1 MYFIE
6 FAYVNIVSLAPSTV
20 WYCVYNYGG
29 IAGANQEADLAFF
42 SQTAIQSIQ
51 KRGDILGAQW
61 SKIIF
66 EVPSF
71 FSRMVYMR
79 CQVCSVFFFSVLFR
93 KHEFLITEH

>member
-1 MYFIE
+1 M
-6 FAYVNIVSLAPSTV
+6 
-20 WYCVYNYGG
+20 YNYGG

-66 EVPSF
+66 EVCK
-71 FSRMVYMR
+71 VN
-79 CQVCSVFFFSVLFR
+79 QVEGSIIFDL
-93 KHEFLITEH
+93 

>member
-6 FAYVNIVSLAPSTV
+6 FAYVSIDSLASSTV

-66 EVPSF
+66 EIQHTV
-71 FSRMVYMR
+71 V
-79 CQVCSVFFFSVLFR
+79 VVT
-93 KHEFLITEH
+93 TESQYIGY

>member
-1 MYFIE
+1 MCFIE
-6 FAYVNIVSLAPSTV
+6 FAYVNIIVSLASV

-66 EVPSF
+66 EVCK
-71 FSRMVYMR
+71 VN
-79 CQVCSVFFFSVLFR
+79 QVEGSIIFDL
-93 KHEFLITEH
+93 

>member
-6 FAYVNIVSLAPSTV
+6 FAYVSIDSQASSTV

-51 KRGDILGAQW
+51 KKGDIFASVYSG
-61 SKIIF
+61 KC
-66 EVPSF
+66 VNVSF
-71 FSRMVYMR
+71 KQKTLEGQSYIVNLADNCHCM
-79 CQVCSVFFFSVLFR
+79 
-93 KHEFLITEH
+93 T

>member
-6 FAYVNIVSLAPSTV
+6 FTYLSIVSLASSTV

-51 KRGDILGAQW
+51 KRGDILGTQW
-61 SKIIF
+61 GAIVF
-66 EVPSF
+66 GVASF
-71 FSRMVYMR
+71 
-79 CQVCSVFFFSVLFR
+79 L
-93 KHEFLITEH
+93 

>member
-71 FSRMVYMR
+71 FSRTVYAM
-79 CQVCSVFFFSVLFR
+79 SSMFSFLFFSFIQ
-93 KHEFLITEH
+93 KA

>member
-51 KRGDILGAQW
+51 KRGDILGYTMGCNRFW
-61 SKIIF
+61 SSILFVKLLHQG
-66 EVPSF
+66 
-71 FSRMVYMR
+71 VYR
-79 CQVCSVFFFSVLFR
+79 L
-93 KHEFLITEH
+93 

>member
-6 FAYVNIVSLAPSTV
+6 FAYVNIVSLASSMV

-61 SKIIF
+61 IKIIF
-66 EVPSF
+66 EVQG
-71 FSRMVYMR
+71 VYLLLKR
-79 CQVCSVFFFSVLFR
+79 AKQICS
-93 KHEFLITEH
+93 KG